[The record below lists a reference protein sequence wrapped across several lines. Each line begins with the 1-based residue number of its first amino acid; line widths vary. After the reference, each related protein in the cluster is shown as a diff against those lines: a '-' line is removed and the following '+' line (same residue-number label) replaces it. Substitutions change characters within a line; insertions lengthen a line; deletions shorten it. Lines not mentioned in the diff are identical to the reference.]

1 MRTMKNSLSAMGW
14 ALHFAA
20 AASLIWIP
28 LALAL
33 TSSGQASAQE
43 SAQESDRPV
52 TASAPVVPQQ
62 VRYAGKLAA
71 RAGETVEAE
80 FRIYAVQQGG
90 EPLWTETQQLPVG
103 LDGSYS
109 VLLGAASPAG
119 LPQAVFAGGAAR
131 WLGISVDRSAEQE
144 RVLLSSVPYAMKSAD
159 AESLSGHAAS
169 EFVTQDQLAA
179 LAATGSAPAAGPV
192 QPNTSGPITGSGTV
206 NNLAL
211 FTGANAIG
219 NANMVQSGTSIGI
232 NVGAPASTLDVGG
245 GATVRGTFVLPALG
259 TATTTNGFG
268 SNVLK
273 LGASSYSSTIPGPV
287 AQNFALLTVPTGN
300 NTAGP
305 SASLELLFGSGT
317 GGLNATGFS
326 IANTGRITFAAGQAF
341 PGTGAITSIAATSP
355 LTGGGAS
362 GAVTLG
368 LNNAALETTLN
379 AVYPQLASANAFHGN
394 QTINGGLT
402 VTSALN
408 AASATLTGNLNVA
421 QIWSSSTI
429 NTRTPFTATATSA
442 PSSPQYWFGASAYN
456 SSTSAAVS
464 QNLGWQAV
472 VTGNNTATP
481 SANLVLLSSTGTNPL
496 VPTGMSIS
504 AKGLVNWAP
513 GQTFPGTGAG
523 TITGITTTSPLTGS
537 GTTGSVALGLNETTL
552 TSDITPSLE
561 TTFNTIYPQ
570 LATNNVFG
578 LGASFGGPISAS
590 ASGSGLNAVTATG
603 TTGAYGVN
611 ASSDT
616 GNAGSF
622 GNASAPDATV
632 FSENT
637 ASFNGSYIPVALN
650 ATATGTDSIGAFG
663 GGTLAG
669 VTGSS
674 STGIGL
680 WGVSG
685 SISSIPTLTTTG
697 ILGDA
702 QAPAFGNA
710 GVLAY
715 TGSSQSTSYTYE
727 VGRNGIAGVWGD
739 TTGNPAS
746 VDDFSAAV
754 MGTTDAYDGYGGA
767 FIANSAITDAL
778 FAKNLNSGNGI
789 YAESL
794 GVGVSSGGQ
803 GTGGT
808 GVEGFTPSPAEGQA
822 GVLGEAYQFSNTYS
836 TVKALGPVG
845 FVAGVWGD
853 SGEVNDGTLTY
864 TAAVVGTGDDIT
876 AAVFENNSP
885 SGHPTV
891 SALNLYNGASGVLF
905 RSLIA
910 ATPDGVCGF
919 GGAGNMTCT
928 GQVKA
933 LATTEDA
940 RKLETYSVQSPENW
954 MEDFGTGELKLGV
967 AMVKI
972 DPAFAETVSP
982 DASYH
987 VFITPNGDAEAL
999 YVINKT
1005 ATGFE
1010 VRESKGGTSSLT
1022 FDYRIVAKRRGYE
1035 AQRLTDVTE
1044 RFNAEQA
1051 RAMPPKDA
1059 AAAHNPSPQ
1068 RPAVG
1073 NPGKF
1078 GTPGADATPGAQGT
1092 PRALPRTPAVALKVG
1107 AGRLES
1113 LNHH

>member
-504 AKGLVNWAP
+504 AKGLINWAP
-513 GQTFPGTGAG
+513 GQTFPITGTGGG
-523 TITGITTTSPLTGS
+523 TITGITTSSPLTGS
-537 GTTGSVALGLNETTL
+537 GTSGSVALGLNESTL
-552 TSDITPSLE
+552 TSDIAPAMEAALLPAITPSLE
-561 TTFNTIYPQ
+561 TTFDSRYA
-570 LATNNVFG
+570 LLSGGNVFSSYLEAFQTSG
-578 LGASFGGPISAS
+578 PGNAALLGWGSTGSVGTFGD
-590 ASGSGLNAVTATG
+590 
-603 TTGAYGVN
+603 
-611 ASSDT
+611 SDT
-616 GNAGSF
+616 GYGIQGESTSGHGVYAQVTTPAAGS
-622 GNASAPDATV
+622 S
-632 FSENT
+632 
-637 ASFNGSYIPVALN
+637 
-650 ATATGTDSIGAFG
+650 
-663 GGTLAG
+663 
-669 VTGSS
+669 
-674 STGIGL
+674 
-680 WGVSG
+680 
-685 SISSIPTLTTTG
+685 G
-697 ILGDA
+697 ILGFTGISYSTIYTA
-702 QAPAFGNA
+702 EAGIANA
-710 GVLAY
+710 GIWAD
-715 TGSSQSTSYTYE
+715 
-727 VGRNGIAGVWGD
+727 N
-739 TTGNPAS
+739 
-746 VDDFSAAV
+746 SAA
-754 MGTTDAYDGYGGA
+754 
-767 FIANSAITDAL
+767 
-778 FAKNLNSGNGI
+778 
-789 YAESL
+789 
-794 GVGVSSGGQ
+794 
-803 GTGGT
+803 GT
-808 GVEGFTPSPAEGQA
+808 GVPVSLFATGDDVYGEAIVTNGADYPALFVDNSTGTAGEFQAATGYGVSASTSSGTAVYASTSGTGDGVEGYNSSTAATEA
-822 GVLGEAYQFSNTYS
+822 GVLGVANTTSVTYG
-836 TVKALGPVG
+836 TYNIY
-845 FVAGVWGD
+845 AGVWGD
-853 SGEVNDGTLTY
+853 SGTSSTTVAPAWAIGVLGTADDGHAGVFLNNSTGWSTLYVSNGSTG
-864 TAAVVGTGDDIT
+864 GTGLFKTLMASSSDGACGIG
-876 AAVFENNSP
+876 
-885 SGHPTV
+885 SG
-891 SALNLYNGASGVLF
+891 
-905 RSLIA
+905 SLS
-910 ATPDGVCGF
+910 
-919 GGAGNMTCT
+919 CT
-928 GQVKA
+928 GQIKSLVSA
-933 LATTEDA
+933 GNGA
-940 RKLETYSVQSPENW
+940 RTVETYAVQSPENW
-954 MEDFGTGELKLGV
+954 MEDFGSGQLEKGV
-967 AMVKI
+967 AVVRI
-972 DPAFAETVSP
+972 DPAFAETVTG

-987 VFITPNGDAEAL
+987 VFLTPNGDSKGL
-999 YVINKT
+999 YVISKT
-1005 ATGFE
+1005 PTTFE
-1010 VRESKGGTSSLT
+1010 VRESGGGTSSLS
-1022 FDYRIVAKRRGYE
+1022 FDFRIVAKRRGFE
-1035 AQRLTDVTE
+1035 TQRLVDVTE
-1044 RFNAEQA
+1044 RYNTEMKAASVASSSGVRHKPAVLA
-1051 RAMPPKDA
+1051 RSPLHEALS
-1059 AAAHNPSPQ
+1059 AHPRRLTPGRTPMRHTPLV
-1068 RPAVG
+1068 RPASE
-1073 NPGKF
+1073 
-1078 GTPGADATPGAQGT
+1078 T
-1092 PRALPRTPAVALKVG
+1092 RTASRP
-1107 AGRLES
+1107 
-1113 LNHH
+1113 